1 MSFPDRPPA
10 SGHARPWSLPEAP
23 LRQLAG
29 GPAIQ
34 TVRMGAQ
41 PLFLAAW
48 TWPAARLQEPPAP
61 RGALRLLTAL
71 LRHGTD
77 RHSSEQIAHIL
88 DDRGARLRVSASTDS
103 ITVSVAGLSEHL
115 PALLDLLDEVALQ
128 PAFAESHLERE
139 RSAALDLLHNEQSD
153 PDHLANLWLCALV
166 YGGHPYGQPSASAEG
181 LAATT
186 QADLRALHARI
197 TAPARGHLLVVGD
210 IEAEPL
216 LDQLCAR
223 HADRVGG
230 GPLLALPGLPQP
242 RPRRVVGVT
251 RPGSEQ
257 TTIARGQ
264 LAIPR
269 AHPDLH
275 ALRLANHALGGSS
288 SGRLFTRLREE
299 LGLTYG
305 VSSSVDAGLVGGDF
319 SLSFTTAAARTAEA
333 CQALSASLGDFSTR
347 PPAGE
352 ELERAR
358 RSMIGGY
365 VHGTVGVAAVA
376 GLLARGRVLG
386 IDRADLAERPARI
399 AALDDEAVQQAAARW
414 ITPADQSLVLVGV
427 AEALDAALAD
437 EPDALRVD
445 AEDTAYHRGDLI
457 P

>member
-1 MSFPDRPPA
+1 
-10 SGHARPWSLPEAP
+10 
-23 LRQLAG
+23 
-29 GPAIQ
+29 
-34 TVRMGAQ
+34 
-41 PLFLAAW
+41 
-48 TWPAARLQEPPAP
+48 
-61 RGALRLLTAL
+61 
-71 LRHGTD
+71 
-77 RHSSEQIAHIL
+77 
-88 DDRGARLRVSASTDS
+88 
-103 ITVSVAGLSEHL
+103 
-115 PALLDLLDEVALQ
+115 
-128 PAFAESHLERE
+128 
-139 RSAALDLLHNEQSD
+139 
-153 PDHLANLWLCALV
+153 
-166 YGGHPYGQPSASAEG
+166 
-181 LAATT
+181 
-186 QADLRALHARI
+186 
-197 TAPARGHLLVVGD
+197 
-210 IEAEPL
+210 
-216 LDQLCAR
+216 
-223 HADRVGG
+223 
-230 GPLLALPGLPQP
+230 
-242 RPRRVVGVT
+242 VVGVT

-445 AEDTAYHRGDLI
+445 AEDTAYHRGDFI